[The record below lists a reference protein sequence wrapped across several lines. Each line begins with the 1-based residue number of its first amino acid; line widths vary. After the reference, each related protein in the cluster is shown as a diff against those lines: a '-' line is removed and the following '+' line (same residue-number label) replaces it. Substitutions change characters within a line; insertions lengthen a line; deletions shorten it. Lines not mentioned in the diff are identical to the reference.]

1 MAMSLRFLPNS
12 NFPALSLEVIESS
25 VTQNEAGISGQ
36 FGGLKLASAF
46 QPIFSITHRRP
57 VGYEGLLRAFE
68 PDSTAVSPQDVFRSI
83 QTESEGIRLDRLC
96 RNLHLRNFLSMADDT
111 SWIFINVSPQVI
123 VNGKQ
128 YGTYFADLLR
138 RYDIP
143 AHRVV
148 VEILEGKIHDEAL
161 LAEAVGYYKDLGCLV
176 AIDDFGAGHSNF
188 ERIWRI
194 APDIVK
200 LDRSVIAQAANNRT
214 VARVLPNLVNL
225 IHESGSLALIEGVET
240 ENEALVAMDSGVD
253 FVQGFYFG
261 RPADKLFPLDG
272 KNDRIT
278 ELCEKFKTY
287 SDDLEAQQQR
297 DLEYYIQAFKRSAN
311 LIQAGVSIE
320 RACADFLGKERAE
333 RCFLLNRD
341 GMQLGKNIVSQSRA
355 NTSDLRFLPVSNAEG
370 ANWSRRHYFRRAV
383 NNPGEVQ
390 TTRPYLSVAQ
400 ANMCITLSIA
410 IQANEDTRVFCCD
423 LDWLGT

>member
-1 MAMSLRFLPNS
+1 MSYRFQADIKPSQL
-12 NFPALSLEVIESS
+12 ALDIIESS
-25 VTQNEAGISGQ
+25 VTQH
-36 FGGLKLASAF
+36 GGRVNGHFRGLRLTSAF

-68 PDSTAVSPQDVFRSI
+68 PEGTAVSPLDVFRSI
-83 QTESEGIRLDRLC
+83 HTDSDVILLDRLC
-96 RNLHLRNFLSMADDT
+96 RNLHLRNFLNMADET
-111 SWIFINVSPQVI
+111 SWIFVNVSPQVI

-128 YGTYFADLLR
+128 YGAYFSDLLQ

-143 AHRVV
+143 PHRVV
-148 VEILEGKIHDEAL
+148 VEILEGEIHDEAL
-161 LAEAVGYYKDLGCLV
+161 LAETVGYYKELGCLV

-194 APDIVK
+194 TPDIVK
-200 LDRSVIAQAANNRT
+200 LDRSVITQAAQNRT

-240 ENEALVAMDSGVD
+240 ENEALIAMDSGID

-261 RPADKLFPLDG
+261 RPSEELVQPAAE
-272 KNDRIT
+272 NNRIA
-278 ELCEKFKTY
+278 ELCGKFKTY
-287 SDDLEAQQQR
+287 SDDLEARQKNELVQYV
-297 DLEYYIQAFKRSAN
+297 EAFKRSAS
-311 LIQAGVSIE
+311 LIQAGVCIE
-320 RACADFLGKERAE
+320 QACAEFLRQERAE
-333 RCFLLNRD
+333 RCFMLNTE
-341 GMQLGKNIVSQSRA
+341 GMQSGKNLVSRSRE
-355 NTSDLRFLPVSNAEG
+355 NKRDPRFLPVSNAEG

-390 TTRPYLSVAQ
+390 TTRPYLSVTE

-410 IQANEDTRVFCCD
+410 IQADEDTSVFCCD
-423 LDWLGT
+423 LDWRGT